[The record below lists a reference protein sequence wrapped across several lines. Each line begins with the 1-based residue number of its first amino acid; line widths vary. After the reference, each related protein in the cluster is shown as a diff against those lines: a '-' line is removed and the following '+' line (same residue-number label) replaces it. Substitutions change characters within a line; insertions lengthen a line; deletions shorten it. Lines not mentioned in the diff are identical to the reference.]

1 MTEKRS
7 TAESHSSLDREVRVG
22 LMKLVS
28 DTSTKHPS
36 GDAQSIIGYMH
47 LEHRGKA
54 GMEK

>member
-7 TAESHSSLDREVRVG
+7 TAENHSSLDREVRVG

-28 DTSTKHPS
+28 DMSTKHPS

-54 GMEK
+54 RMEK